1 MAVLGLAEA
10 LVEVLGCYP
19 PSVYLRGLQGQIE
32 GFQLAHLHS
41 FLNFWKQET
50 LVWALLAH
58 H

>member
-10 LVEVLGCYP
+10 LVEVLGCYK
-19 PSVYLRGLQGQIE
+19 LRGLQGQIE

-41 FLNFWKQET
+41 FLNFGKQET